1 MNKKNVFLIHGP
13 DQFLI
18 ELERNKLVYKLK
30 NDGYVERKIFLSSIP
45 SFSYEELMK
54 EQFID
59 MFSSTLP
66 VR

>member
-30 NDGYVERKIFLSSIP
+30 KDGYFEREIFLANTP
-45 SFSYEELMK
+45 FFSYEELMK
-54 EQFID
+54 EQYID
-59 MFSSTLP
+59 MFSSKK
-66 VR
+66 